1 MAARN
6 SCDHLDLSI
15 NDSSCSRFRWLRGR
29 IRSILNSRTTKALLF
44 VLASVSAFSFE
55 TVAVASNVQFV
66 GTAGYSVSGSTV
78 VLTADE
84 IANFDTSGFSGT
96 LRLELWALPSPYT
109 GTALSGYKLAES
121 TLGQLSAG
129 FNYSNVNSGAIPY
142 LSPPDGTWYYTLLVT
157 EFYGSAFDDGYL
169 PDSYVNFPSAVVIGP
184 PPPPPPPPPT
194 VAPQVG
200 LWWNPNESGS
210 GYALDYKHGVLVV
223 TIYSYASNGAPQWYL
238 VAGPLSGN
246 TFTGTLDK
254 YANGQCIACSYSGSP
269 TSVGND
275 GTVTIVF
282 SSPTSATMYL
292 PGGRVTQIQPEAF

>member
-1 MAARN
+1 MVARI
-6 SCDHLDLSI
+6 SDDFLVQSI
-15 NDSSCSRFRWLRGR
+15 DGSFSSTFCWLCGR
-29 IRSILNSRTTKALLF
+29 IRSILNHRTAKALLF
-44 VLASVSAFSFE
+44 VLASVSAFSFD
-55 TVAVASNVQFV
+55 TAAVASNVQIV
-66 GTAGYSVSGSTV
+66 GTARYSVAGSTV

-84 IANFDTSGFSGT
+84 IANFDSSGFSGT

-109 GTALSGYKLAES
+109 GTTLLGYKLAEY
-121 TLGQLSAG
+121 TLAPLSAG
-129 FNYSNVNSGAIPY
+129 FNYSSVNSGAITY
-142 LSPPDGTWYYTLLVT
+142 LFPPDGTWYYTLVLT
-157 EFYGSAFDDGYL
+157 EYYGAAIDDGYL
-169 PDSYVNFPSAVVIGP
+169 PDSYVNFPSPVVIGP
-184 PPPPPPPPPT
+184 PSPPPPPPPT

-223 TIYSYASNGAPQWYL
+223 TIYSYATSGAPQWYL

-254 YANGQCIACSYSGSP
+254 YTNGQCIACSYAGSP

-275 GTVTIVF
+275 GSVTIVF

-292 PGGRVTQIQPEAF
+292 PNGRVTQIQPEAF